1 MIDQKEYENVQ
12 WKLSDVK
19 SNVKKKTKK
28 FNVI

>member
-19 SNVKKKTKK
+19 SNVKKKKRKNLT
-28 FNVI
+28 